1 MGILDAPR
9 RPPISRRSF
18 VKAGLGGAAGLAIY
32 AAGIERHWIE
42 VTLHDVPLAGLS
54 AAFNGLRIVQLSDI
68 HMDEYTEPYFLR
80 HVVDRINGMRPDM
93 VVLTGDFISFGLAP
107 VGFAVGA
114 AWQCANILSGLQ
126 CKHLY
131 AVLGNHDVGVDP
143 KAVTAAL
150 TANGIRVLTNAC
162 LPIERQG
169 GRFWLAG
176 LDDPVLGAPDP
187 ERAIPNAIRN
197 VPHEPLILICH
208 APDYVDTLLER
219 PEGEAVN
226 LMLSGHTHGG
236 QVRLPLVR
244 ALHLP
249 ELGRKYVEGW
259 FRFGP
264 MQLYVNRGVG
274 TVGVPFR
281 FDCPPEITLF
291 TLRAA

>member
-80 HVVDRINGMRPDM
+80 HVVDPINGMRPDM